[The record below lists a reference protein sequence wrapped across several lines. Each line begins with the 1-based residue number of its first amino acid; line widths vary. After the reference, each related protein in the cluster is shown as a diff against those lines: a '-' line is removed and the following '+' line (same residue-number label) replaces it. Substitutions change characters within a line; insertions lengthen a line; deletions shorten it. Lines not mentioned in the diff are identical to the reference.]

1 MQKDLI
7 FQELEDLKSSVIL
20 LQASIKKFKPYK
32 VQKIYTPDELEYYDS
47 LSFRFEKSVELSLS
61 FFKGLE
67 IFAYAKTSDT
77 LRDRL
82 LIMQRLNIVDDIDFW
97 LEARM
102 LRNRIAHTYIT
113 KELKDLYNEVYK
125 KSKIIFKTL
134 NMIEKY
140 LGKVV
145 KKKGKEDGQFEG
157 KIETG

>member
-7 FQELEDLKSSVIL
+7 FQEVEDFKKAVVLLK
-20 LQASIKKFKPYK
+20 ASIKKFKPYK
-32 VQKIYTPDELEYYDS
+32 ARKIYTPDELEYYDS
-47 LSFRFEKSVELSLS
+47 LSFRFEKSIELALS

-82 LIMQRLNIVDDIDFW
+82 LIMQRLNIIDDIDFW

-102 LRNRIAHTYIT
+102 IRNKIAHTYIT
-113 KELKDLYNEVYK
+113 EELKDLYNEVYK

-134 NMIEKY
+134 NRIEVY
-140 LGKVV
+140 VGKAI
-145 KKKGKEDGQFEG
+145 KENGK
-157 KIETG
+157 